1 MSEFNL
7 INLNESAGKEPTVS
21 ARELYKALQVNW
33 RFSEWWK
40 SASRTLVEG
49 QDFQPVGTP
58 TPLKNRSGIAVKVLQ
73 DYQIDVRSAKHIAM
87 MSQTEVGHQIR
98 DYFIDIEERFNDP
111 MYKMSQMVIFAQ
123 NQMKL
128 VMDDANFGKRIKSSK
143 DTSSVKTLAEFL
155 TQNGFRI
162 GQNTLFKLLRD
173 EGYLCRRK
181 GESFNLPNHQF
192 VKQGLFEVNTTET
205 IMENGQVRVNRT
217 TKITQKG
224 MDYFL
229 KRYCTNAV
237 AEA

>member
-1 MSEFNL
+1 MSGFNL
-7 INLNESAGKEPTVS
+7 VNLNESAGKEPTVS

-33 RFSEWWK
+33 RFQEWWK
-40 SASRTLVEG
+40 SASRTLVEN
-49 QDFQPVGTP
+49 QDYTCVGVP
-58 TPLKNRSGIAVKVLQ
+58 TYVGNGGKRVIQ
-73 DYQIDVRSAKHIAM
+73 DYQLDVRSAKHIAM

-143 DTSSVKTLAEFL
+143 DTSSIKTLAEFL

-192 VKQGLFEVNTTET
+192 VKKGLFEVNTTET

-217 TKITQKG
+217 TKVTQKG

-229 KRYCTNAV
+229 KRYCTKAV